1 MEHRIN
7 EEVINRIFDGY
18 LLNKAI
24 PHYCITYKGKIIVAN
39 GKMLYN
45 SKQQASRAFY
55 NMFRWRLSWVYRQ
68 IHHIDWNTWVTEEMG
83 SDTWK
88 EFRNTIKDDLKIVE
102 V

>member
-1 MEHRIN
+1 MEHTIN
-7 EEVINRIFDGY
+7 DDVIDRVFEGY
-18 LLNKAI
+18 LLDKTI

-55 NMFRWRLSWVYRQ
+55 NMFRWRLSYVYRQ
-68 IHHIDWNTWVTEEMG
+68 TYNIDWNRWVDEMR
-83 SDTWK
+83 SDIWK